1 MTPTAAPRRGN
12 PAIAALTVLILI
24 AVLAWASRGN
34 LNADGVSYLDLA
46 ERLRV
51 GDGAG
56 FVQAYWSPAY
66 PLLLSVLLSVTGAT
80 GHRAAELAHLLNFL
94 IAVAAVALIWHAARH
109 RHRTWG
115 LLLLTALLV
124 ASARTMRVDAVTP
137 DLLLLLTVTGFGIE
151 LLRPQGWRG
160 IPLGC
165 WAGFAFLAKTS
176 SWPWLIVSGLL
187 LAWHAWPLRA
197 VRRQLGR
204 AVAIAAAPVL
214 LWGLLISLDAGRLTI
229 GAAAGNSA
237 CWYLR
242 ACDGR
247 SPDTHTGNHEA
258 YSQWPIAGDT
268 VAKVA
273 TFSAGP
279 WTYQPWGDPDVWQRG
294 IITQGS
300 SSPTIVSYL
309 GYVLRQL
316 GRVLVLWVPLTLILV
331 ILPAVSLQHGKPKL
345 GVAMLRAPPGI
356 LAILGGAGVAQFI
369 AVHAEP
375 RLIAPFVLLL
385 TLGVVTWASAGEP
398 RRALGPLAQAA
409 LVIALAIGGW
419 HVRDQLRITASSE
432 IRVQQLEQQHP
443 EATAPHR
450 VVVIGKAF
458 PMLADLYR
466 ARAVVVAQVMAP
478 GAETLQRWPALA
490 QQALVERIKRLG
502 ATTLWISRDRDNYT
516 IVRLR

>member
-1 MTPTAAPRRGN
+1 MLA
-12 PAIAALTVLILI
+12 VFILI
-24 AVLAWASRGN
+24 AILAWASRGN

-46 ERLRV
+46 ARLKV

-66 PLLLSVLLSVTGAT
+66 PLLLSVLLWVTGAT

-94 IAVAAVALIWHAARH
+94 IAVAAVGVIWHAARH
-109 RHRTWG
+109 RDRTWG
-115 LLLLTALLV
+115 ILLLTALLV
-124 ASARTMRVDAVTP
+124 ASARTIRVDAVTP
-137 DLLLLLTVTGFGIE
+137 DLLLLLAIIGLGTE
-151 LLRPQGWRG
+151 LLRPDGWRP

-176 SWPWLIVSGLL
+176 SWPWLLVSALF
-187 LAWHAWPLRA
+187 LAWHAWPRPS

-204 AVAIAAAPVL
+204 AVVIAAAPVL
-214 LWGLLISLDAGRLTI
+214 LWGLLVSLDAGRPTI
-229 GAAAGNSA
+229 GAAAEYNA

-242 ACDGR
+242 ECDGR

-258 YSQWPIAGDT
+258 YAQWPIARDT
-268 VAKVA
+268 LAKVA

-294 IITQGS
+294 IVTQDA
-300 SSPTIVSYL
+300 SSPSIDSYL
-309 GYVLRQL
+309 WYVLRQL
-316 GRVLVLWVPLTLILV
+316 GLVLILWLPLTLILV
-331 ILPAVSLQHGKPKL
+331 ILPAVALQRQKPKL
-345 GVAMLRAPPGI
+345 GLAMLRAPPGI
-356 LAILGGAGVAQFI
+356 VTILGGVGIAQFI

-385 TLGVVTWASAGEP
+385 ALGVVTWASEGET
-398 RRALGPLAQAA
+398 RRALGSLSQAA

-419 HVRDQLRITASSE
+419 HVRDQLRITASSAM
-432 IRVQQLEQQHP
+432 RVSQLEQQHP